1 MTVSRRAALTVIAA
15 ASLAAGILAHL
26 SAGHTSAT
34 FDEIILVSGGL
45 RGITEGRWNMVTDQP
60 PLMMYAYGIAAA
72 AADPVR
78 PTEDREWLFDDRWD
92 YARALH
98 FGLGNDATEL
108 LAGPRLVGTLLAVI
122 LRHRIRGTSELLPP
136 RPRAYAGGRS
146 LASVH
151 GDFGDQPPGAVPA
164 GTRSFRQL
172 PGPRAVPGD
181 RTLPLRL

>member
-1 MTVSRRAALTVIAA
+1 MTVSRRAALTVIAVA
-15 ASLAAGILAHL
+15 ALAAGVLAHL

-45 RGITEGRWNMVTDQP
+45 RGVTEERWNMVTDQA

-78 PTEDREWLFDDRWD
+78 PAEDREWLFDHRWD

-108 LAGPRLVGTLLAVI
+108 LAGPRLVGALLAAMLVAVA
-122 LRHRIRGTSELLPP
+122 G
-136 RPRAYAGGRS
+136 AYAWWIGHSLFVYDEEGG
-146 LASVH
+146 
-151 GDFGDQPPGAVPA
+151 
-164 GTRSFRQL
+164 
-172 PGPRAVPGD
+172 
-181 RTLPLRL
+181 

>member
-1 MTVSRRAALTVIAA
+1 VAALV
-15 ASLAAGILAHL
+15 AGVLAHL

-45 RGITEGRWNMVTDQP
+45 RGVTEGRWNMVTDQP

-78 PTEDREWLFDDRWD
+78 PAEDREWLFDHRWD

-108 LAGPRLVGTLLAVI
+108 LAGPRLVGALLSAMLVAVA
-122 LRHRIRGTSELLPP
+122 G
-136 RPRAYAGGRS
+136 AYAW
-146 LASVH
+146 
-151 GDFGDQPPGAVPA
+151 
-164 GTRSFRQL
+164 
-172 PGPRAVPGD
+172 
-181 RTLPLRL
+181 